1 MFAKQFLRTS
11 MRQQPIMMTQYQRRF
26 FDLHEFQSKYIMGKY
41 GVNVQKGAIALN
53 ENDAAKIATGLS
65 NKGGLILKAQVKAG
79 GRGKGK
85 LTSGLKG
92 GVKICKTPEEIKD
105 FTKQMIGYNLITHQ
119 TPPEGL
125 LVKSVLVH
133 EGVDIDKQLYL
144 AILHD
149 RKNQALCVVSSTKG
163 GMDIEEVAKE
173 DPDAIKIHSFDIR
186 TGLTKESAAKIV
198 DSLELP
204 AGKLRDQGIDQ
215 LQKLYQMFIKLDA
228 TQIEVNPWAI
238 TPEKDIYCVD
248 AKINI
253 DDNALFRQQ
262 ELLDMYKQGASLT
275 SAADQDDNEEKAIAA
290 GLNYIAL
297 DGNIGCMVNGAGLA
311 MATMDIIQLKGGKPA
326 NFLDVGGGANTEQ
339 VKTAFEILSRHPK
352 VKAIFVN
359 IFGGIMKCD
368 TIAQGIINAASQVK
382 IDVPVVVRLTGTNAD
397 KAFTLLDDFSKSGKG
412 KVQLI
417 VNPSFDSAAQ
427 NVIDQAAK

>member
-1 MFAKQFLRTS
+1 
-11 MRQQPIMMTQYQRRF
+11 MMTQYQRRF

-53 ENDAAKIATGLS
+53 ETDAAKIASGLS

-85 LTSGLKG
+85 LTSGLQG

-173 DPDAIKIHSFDIR
+173 DPEAIKVHSFDIR
-186 TGLTKESAAKIV
+186 QGLTKESAAKIV

-215 LQKLYQMFIKLDA
+215 LLKLYEMFIKLDA

-262 ELLDMYKQGASLT
+262 ELLDMYKQGANLT
-275 SAADQDDNEEKAIAA
+275 SAADQDDNEEKAVAA

-339 VKTAFEILSRHPK
+339 VKTAFEILSQHPK

-412 KVQLI
+412 KVHLI

>member
-339 VKTAFEILSRHPK
+339 VKTAFEILSQHPK

>member
-79 GRGKGK
+79 GRGKGH

-173 DPDAIKIHSFDIR
+173 DPNAIKIHSFDIR

-204 AGKLRDQGIDQ
+204 SGKLRDQGIDQ

-238 TPEKDIYCVD
+238 TPEMDIYCVD

-262 ELLDMYKQGASLT
+262 ELLDMYKQGANLT
-275 SAADQDDNEEKAIAA
+275 SAAD
-290 GLNYIAL
+290 
-297 DGNIGCMVNGAGLA
+297 
-311 MATMDIIQLKGGKPA
+311 
-326 NFLDVGGGANTEQ
+326 
-339 VKTAFEILSRHPK
+339 
-352 VKAIFVN
+352 
-359 IFGGIMKCD
+359 
-368 TIAQGIINAASQVK
+368 
-382 IDVPVVVRLTGTNAD
+382 
-397 KAFTLLDDFSKSGKG
+397 
-412 KVQLI
+412 
-417 VNPSFDSAAQ
+417 
-427 NVIDQAAK
+427 

>member
-1 MFAKQFLRTS
+1 
-11 MRQQPIMMTQYQRRF
+11 
-26 FDLHEFQSKYIMGKY
+26 
-41 GVNVQKGAIALN
+41 
-53 ENDAAKIATGLS
+53 
-65 NKGGLILKAQVKAG
+65 
-79 GRGKGK
+79 
-85 LTSGLKG
+85 
-92 GVKICKTPEEIKD
+92 
-105 FTKQMIGYNLITHQ
+105 MIGYNLITHQ

-186 TGLTKESAAKIV
+186 TGLTKESATKIV

-204 AGKLRDQGIDQ
+204 SGKLRDQGIDQ

-262 ELLDMYKQGASLT
+262 ELLDMYKQGANLT
-275 SAADQDDNEEKAIAA
+275 SAADQDDNEEKAVAA

-339 VKTAFEILSRHPK
+339 VKTAFEILSQHPK